1 MTENEIILLHDRL
14 YEYLKG
20 LHEAEPTFGFSTQQE
35 VDLQGFWF
43 GRSTNRLQCFLYH
56 HAHNIP
62 IYNIYFPYN
71 QSYYVCIIHHRVY
84 EGDLN
89 LKKISKS
96 KWTQLND
103 FLSSLGFSKTDSWR
117 KDFPIEHDFIQSL
130 DSFVKNQLKAIKD
143 FFKKELRLYEKEKD
157 NITSKYIDDIE
168 KEKQLGHVKE
178 RYRLLKDTSILHLP
192 FALSRLEVINFQGIK
207 HLVIENIPTDAQWI
221 FLTGENSFG
230 KTSILRAIA
239 LGLVGDEYADQ
250 SYLAHTKIYANGYNW
265 HQPFEHIIQAQR
277 LLADDFQVATYGAS
291 RFRYNNEPIKNK
303 KKTYPLFSDDAPL
316 INIEDILIKAER
328 AKSEKR
334 ENNSITRFD
343 KLKKI
348 FLNVIPKLFD
358 IKVEYFENELLTDNY
373 QVRYYEK
380 SENGDIYEPV
390 KLEDLAAGYRSIL
403 SIIGDMIVRL
413 SAHPNNA
420 LDDLQ
425 GIVLIDEF
433 DAHLHPKYQYEL
445 PKLLS
450 DVFPK
455 VQFIVSTH
463 SPIPIL
469 GAKPNTAVVLTV
481 HRTKEAGI
489 TVERLDDDIEIG
501 RLSANALL
509 TSDIFNFK
517 TIFARGATP
526 DTLEPFDDY
535 EEIRVKNR
543 VEKLLELRR
552 NKTNIKH

>member
-1 MTENEIILLHDRL
+1 MMAENEILLLQDKL

-20 LHEAEPTFGFSTQQE
+20 LHLANPN
-35 VDLQGFWF
+35 FWF
-43 GRSTNRLQCFLYH
+43 ALYDEDEIGYWFLTKLNAKGNKSICTSFTEGFDCECHLSYDVEERAWTYSIKGRAWIISGLLGTLEFNPWRQTQSFFVAGDFLESLDFVIKNPIVEARLIHKPNPKPLAKTILNAFRH
-56 HAHNIP
+56 DISIIDSFKNSADGK
-62 IYNIYFPYN
+62 
-71 QSYYVCIIHHRVY
+71 SYYKLLA
-84 EGDLN
+84 EM
-89 LKKISKS
+89 SK
-96 KWTQLND
+96 
-103 FLSSLGFSKTDSWR
+103 
-117 KDFPIEHDFIQSL
+117 P
-130 DSFVKNQLKAIKD
+130 
-143 FFKKELRLYEKEKD
+143 
-157 NITSKYIDDIE
+157 
-168 KEKQLGHVKE
+168 
-178 RYRLLKDTSILHLP
+178 HLP
-192 FALSRLEVINFQGIK
+192 SAIFKFEISDFQGIK
-207 HLVIENIPTDAQWI
+207 YINIDNFDINTQWI
-221 FLTGENSFG
+221 FLTGENGFG
-230 KTSILRAIA
+230 KTSLLRAIA
-239 LGLVGDEYADQ
+239 LGLTGDEYADQ
-250 SYLAHTKIYANGYNW
+250 SYLTHSIIKISGCNRDKPFW
-265 HQPFEHIIQAQR
+265 HR
-277 LLADDFQVATYGAS
+277 LKPKELAPNNIQVATYGAS
-291 RFRYNNEPIKNK
+291 RFRYSNEPIKNK

-334 ENNSITRFD
+334 EKKGISKFD
-343 KLKKI
+343 KLKQL
-348 FLNVIPKLFD
+348 FLDVIPQLVD

-380 SENGDIYEPV
+380 SENGDVYEPV
-390 KLEDLAAGYRSIL
+390 QFSDLAAGYRSIL

-413 SAHPNNA
+413 SAHPNNS

-450 DVFPK
+450 DAFPK

-469 GAKPNTAVVLTV
+469 GVKPDTAVVLTV

-509 TSDIFNFK
+509 TSNIFNFK

-552 NKTNIKH
+552 NKNNIKH

>member
-43 GRSTNRLQCFLYH
+43 GRSTDRLQCFLYD

-71 QSYYVCIIHHRVY
+71 QSYYVCTIHHQVY

-168 KEKQLGHVKE
+168 KEKQFGHVRE
-178 RYRLLKDTSILHLP
+178 RYRLLYNPSIPHLP
-192 FALSRLEVINFQGIK
+192 FALSRLEINDFQGIK
-207 HLVIENIPTDAQWI
+207 HAIIDNIPTDAQWI
-221 FLTGENSFG
+221 FLTGHNGFG
-230 KTSILRAIA
+230 KTSFLRAIA
-239 LGLVGDEYADQ
+239 KGLVGEEDLVEPLPEKSQ
-250 SYLAHTKIYANGYNW
+250 IYANGYNW
-265 HQPFEHIIQAQR
+265 NEPFFHSVQSRQLSTA
-277 LLADDFQVATYGAS
+277 DFQVVTYGIT
-291 RFRYNNEPIKNK
+291 RFRYHNDPEKNPP
-303 KKTYPLFSDDAPL
+303 KTLALFNDEAPL
-316 INIEDILIKAER
+316 LNIERILIESHR
-328 AKSEKR
+328 AKTDGDET
-334 ENNSITRFD
+334 ETITTFD

-348 FLNVIPKLFD
+348 FLSVIPQLSD
-358 IKVEYFENELLTDNY
+358 IKIEYFRNETITNRY

-380 SENGDIYEPV
+380 ELDGKIYEPI
-390 KLEDLAAGYRSIL
+390 KRNDLAAGYRSIL

-526 DTLEPFDDY
+526 DTIESFDDY
-535 EEIRVKNR
+535 DRIKTKNR
-543 VEKLLELRR
+543 RDKLLELKRGI
-552 NKTNIKH
+552 N